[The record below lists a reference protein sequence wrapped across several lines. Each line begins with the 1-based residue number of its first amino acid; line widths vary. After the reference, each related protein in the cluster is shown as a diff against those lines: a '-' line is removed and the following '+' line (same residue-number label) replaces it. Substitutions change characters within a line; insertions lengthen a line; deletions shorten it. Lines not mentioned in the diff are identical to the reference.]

1 MLGRLA
7 ALGPQDL
14 FLVNSMFDVQS
25 SFSQML
31 LPEESAQV
39 DGALMSS
46 RDKFSA
52 RVAIYSLRVLRQVAA
67 ADAAIAQVTPE
78 QITDWLAQDPAA
90 QESLDLDESFQ
101 SFYSRLILA
110 SVRPLTA
117 AAEMAETTVAAL
129 TVDQIIAWFE
139 AEARRKQQAG
149 A

>member
-101 SFYSRLILA
+101 SF
-110 SVRPLTA
+110 
-117 AAEMAETTVAAL
+117 TTRHDLNSLQAL
-129 TVDQIIAWFE
+129 FS
-139 AEARRKQQAG
+139 G
-149 A
+149 S